1 VTQTRVA
8 ALRMLMRRDYTAFE
22 LRKKLIDKEHT
33 PEDITAALDSLAADR
48 LLDDRRVAI
57 SFVRV
62 SSSLKGRG
70 RLRIARELEV
80 RGVAKDL
87 IREALEALPAED
99 ETESIRRFLARKR
112 LPARLPA
119 ADHRRIFGQLIRRG
133 FSADI
138 IARVIREPRDDD

>member
-33 PEDITAALDSLAADR
+33 PEDITAALDSLAGDR

-62 SSSLKGRG
+62 ASSLKGRG

-80 RGVAKDL
+80 RGVAKDI
-87 IREALEALPAED
+87 IREALEALPPED
-99 ETESIRRFLARKR
+99 EADSIRRFLARKR

-133 FSADI
+133 FSADV
-138 IARVIREPRDDD
+138 IARIIREPRDDD